1 MKTQIIGVLGL
12 GIFGQTIA
20 TELSSFGQDV
30 IALDNNSTTIDSLAD
45 QVTKAAVGDITDIDF
60 LRSAGIDTCDTVIIA
75 TGEHLESSALA
86 LLQCKKLGIT
96 NIIAKAMNNNYE
108 EVLYGMGANWVITP
122 ERSTAKD
129 LASNILRYNI
139 SNVFHLEDDVALIE
153 LKIPKEWAG
162 KSLHTLNLRQ
172 NYNVNVIGF
181 RDEQNG
187 KLNTHFG
194 PSKKLPD
201 EGIILVVADNRTL
214 EKFGYLGYLK

>member
-30 IALDNNSTTIDSLAD
+30 IALDNNATTIDYLAD
-45 QVTKAAVGDITDIDF
+45 QVTKAAVGDITDIEF
-60 LRSAGIDTCDTVIIA
+60 LRSAGIDTCDSVIIA

-86 LLQCKKLGIT
+86 LLQCKKLGIK

-122 ERSTAKD
+122 ERSTAKE

-153 LKIPKEWAG
+153 LKIPI
-162 KSLHTLNLRQ
+162 KSAVNDAIKTPLFFFIFTQLVYTAIV
-172 NYNVNVIGF
+172 YNVVSVEPIIT
-181 RDEQNG
+181 EA
-187 KLNTHFG
+187 T
-194 PSKKLPD
+194 LP
-201 EGIILVVADNRTL
+201 I
-214 EKFGYLGYLK
+214 

>member
-108 EVLYGMGANWVITP
+108 EVLYGMGD
-122 ERSTAKD
+122 R
-129 LASNILRYNI
+129 
-139 SNVFHLEDDVALIE
+139 
-153 LKIPKEWAG
+153 
-162 KSLHTLNLRQ
+162 KS
-172 NYNVNVIGF
+172 
-181 RDEQNG
+181 
-187 KLNTHFG
+187 
-194 PSKKLPD
+194 
-201 EGIILVVADNRTL
+201 VV
-214 EKFGYLGYLK
+214 

>member
-30 IALDNNSTTIDSLAD
+30 IALDNNATTIDYLAD
-45 QVTKAAVGDITDIDF
+45 QVTKAAVGDITDIEF
-60 LRSAGIDTCDTVIIA
+60 LRSAGIDTCDSVISA

-86 LLQCKKLGIT
+86 LLQCKKLGIK

-122 ERSTAKD
+122 ERSTAKE

-153 LKIPKEWAG
+153 LKIPSEWAG

-181 RDEQNG
+181 RDEKSG
-187 KLNTHFG
+187 KLNTHFD

-214 EKFGYLGYLK
+214 EKFDYLGYLK

>member
-30 IALDNNSTTIDSLAD
+30 IALDNNATTIDSLAD
-45 QVTKAAVGDITDIDF
+45 QVTKAAVGDITDIEF
-60 LRSAGIDTCDTVIIA
+60 LRSAGIDTCDSVIIA
-75 TGEHLESSALA
+75 TGEHL
-86 LLQCKKLGIT
+86 KLGIK
-96 NIIAKAMNNNYE
+96 NIIAKATNNNYE

-122 ERSTAKD
+122 ERSTAKE

-153 LKIPKEWAG
+153 LKIPSEWAG

-181 RDEQNG
+181 RDEKSG
-187 KLNTHFG
+187 KLNTHFD

-214 EKFGYLGYLK
+214 EKFDYLGYLK